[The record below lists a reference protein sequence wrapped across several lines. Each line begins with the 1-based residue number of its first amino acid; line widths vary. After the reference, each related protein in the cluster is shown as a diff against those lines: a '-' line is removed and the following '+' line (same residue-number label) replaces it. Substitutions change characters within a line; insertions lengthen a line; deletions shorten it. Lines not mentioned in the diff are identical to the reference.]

1 MDKILLGVLFG
12 LVIINIIVSLILVF
26 KKTKNN
32 NSFDVTSF
40 LESNKKILKDNNEY
54 LLGIIKE
61 KVDNLNQ
68 NLHIIEESNNKFSSK
83 LKDIEINLIKDIN
96 EEFKS
101 LNELI
106 SKNNIYNINQIK
118 SFLDSY
124 KEEVSKRLDKVDLTI
139 KESLDKIQK
148 DNNIK
153 LDEIKGTVNEK
164 LEKTLEDRLN
174 KSFENVFKQINELN
188 KTIGQIETMASDVS
202 SLKNVLANVKTK
214 GIVGEVILGNLI
226 REILAPENYLENAVT
241 KVGSSERVE
250 FAVKIP
256 QANAKDILLP
266 IDSKF
271 PTDSYQRILDAID
284 TANKDDLLLARKE
297 LVQKIKSF
305 ASDIKTKYI
314 DEPNTTNFGIMFL
327 PIEGLYSEVIN
338 MNLFEEIEKKYNVI
352 ICGPSTF
359 SALLNALQIGFKS
372 LVIQKKSA
380 EVFHLLQSVK
390 TEFNKFAECLEKTQ
404 AKYEAA
410 GKELDDLVGVRT
422 RQLVRKLDKVESL
435 EFEGKDAKID

>member
-32 NSFDVTSF
+32 NSFDVTSL

-61 KVDNLNQ
+61 KFDNLNQ

-118 SFLDSY
+118 GFLDSY

>member
-435 EFEGKDAKID
+435 EFEDKNAKID

>member
-118 SFLDSY
+118 GFLDSY

-404 AKYEAA
+404 ARYEAA

>member
-12 LVIINIIVSLILVF
+12 LVILNIIVSLTIGF

-61 KVDNLNQ
+61 KFDNLNQ

-124 KEEVSKRLDKVDLTI
+124 KEEISKRLDKVDLTI

-226 REILAPENYLENAVT
+226 REILAPENYLENAIT
-241 KVGSSERVE
+241 KKGSNERVE

-256 QANAKDILLP
+256 QANSKDILLP

-305 ASDIKTKYI
+305 AQDIKTKYI

-390 TEFNKFAECLEKTQ
+390 TEFNKFADSLEKTQ

-435 EFEGKDAKID
+435 EFEDKNAKID

>member
-26 KKTKNN
+26 KRTKNN

-40 LESNKKILKDNNEY
+40 IESNKKILKDNNEY

-83 LKDIEINLIKDIN
+83 LKDIEINLIKVIN

-118 SFLDSY
+118 GFLDSY

-390 TEFNKFAECLEKTQ
+390 TEFNKFADSLEKTQ